1 MNEIYKEYISLCEE
15 FEASDKN
22 TIPLC
27 AAENYISNFVKQPLI
42 SNFEGR
48 YSCVNNDGSNSFL
61 EEEYIEKL
69 KLLLQKQCEILFSCK
84 YTNADT
90 LTGINCFTVC
100 VMSLL
105 KCGDKVLLTTPEQGG
120 HPSIPII
127 LDTLQIE
134 YTPIP
139 YDYQSY
145 QIDYERLN
153 RLCRNNKYSF
163 IIFCQS
169 DLINTPDLN
178 RIEIGHLGI
187 IYDATQTLGLISGK
201 CVENPLNY
209 NNTVL
214 IGGAHKT
221 LPAPSCGLVMTNN
234 IEYKSKL
241 EKNISPNYL
250 RNVQPNHIAGMLLAL
265 IEQEK
270 FGVEYQHKII
280 DLANLLAYHL
290 EKYGFKVAECNRDK
304 YTNTHQIFL
313 LANKEE
319 AYNFYIN
326 SKKYNISL
334 NLKNKRLFNNYGIRI
349 GTQQIARYN
358 WQEAEII
365 QLAELLCLINHNSND
380 KKIIESR
387 KSLIDKKIPYF
398 TYDNIFIE

>member
-1 MNEIYKEYISLCEE
+1 MNKIYEEYLNLCKE
-15 FEASDKN
+15 FEISDKN

-27 AAENYISNFVKQPLI
+27 AAENYISSFVKQPLI

-61 EEEYIEKL
+61 EGKYIEKL
-69 KLLLQKQCEILFSCK
+69 KLLLQKQCNFLFNSK

-100 VMSLL
+100 AMSLL
-105 KCGDKVLLTTPEQGG
+105 KCGDKVLLTTPDQGG
-120 HPSIPII
+120 HPSIPVI
-127 LDTLQIE
+127 LNTLQVD

-139 YDYQSY
+139 YDFENY
-145 QIDYERLN
+145 QIDYARLN
-153 RLCRNNKYSF
+153 SLCKNNKYSF
-163 IIFCQS
+163 IILCQS

-178 RIEIGHLGI
+178 KMKIGNLGI
-187 IYDATQTLGLISGK
+187 IYDATQTLGLIAGK
-201 CVENPLNY
+201 CIENPLNY
-209 NNTVL
+209 SNTVL

-221 LPAPSCGLVMTNN
+221 LPAPSCGLIMTNN
-234 IEYKSKL
+234 IEFKSKL
-241 EKNISPNYL
+241 ENNISPNYL

-270 FGVEYQHKII
+270 FGFQYQHKII

-290 EKYGFKVAECNRDK
+290 DKYGFKIAKCNKDK
-304 YTNTHQIFL
+304 YTNTHQLFL
-313 LANKEE
+313 LTKKED
-319 AYNFYIN
+319 AKTFYIN

-358 WQEAEII
+358 WQETEII
-365 QLAELLCLINHNSND
+365 QLAELLYLISQDANSE
-380 KKIIESR
+380 KINKLR
-387 KSLIDKKIPYF
+387 KSLINKKIPYF
-398 TYDNIFIE
+398 TYDEIFIE